1 MLIERRL
8 NAFDLAISW
17 ALCCSRTK
25 GQPECA
31 LNSCDWDG
39 EVNGKKKKKKR
50 KKEIMCVFNSHL
62 QTGLIPNEN

>member
-25 GQPECA
+25 EQPECA

-39 EVNGKKKKKKR
+39 EDNGKKKKKEEKGNYVCIQFSFTNR
-50 KKEIMCVFNSHL
+50 PDPK
-62 QTGLIPNEN
+62 